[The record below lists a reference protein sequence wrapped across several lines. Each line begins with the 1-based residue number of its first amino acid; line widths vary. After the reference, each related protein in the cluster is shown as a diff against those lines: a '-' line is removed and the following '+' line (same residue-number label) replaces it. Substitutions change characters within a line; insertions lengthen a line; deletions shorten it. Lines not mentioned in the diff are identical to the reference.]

1 MYLKQRLETA
11 VCRVCMFFS
20 HLPRVCSRS
29 EHNRFIR
36 CSQSTISL
44 QLKFTMYEC
53 VMHILR
59 YNLTNDLTYES

>member
-1 MYLKQRLETA
+1 
-11 VCRVCMFFS
+11 MFIS
-20 HLPRVCSRS
+20 HLPIVPREFARGASITVLSVA
-29 EHNRFIR
+29 
-36 CSQSTISL
+36 SQSTISL